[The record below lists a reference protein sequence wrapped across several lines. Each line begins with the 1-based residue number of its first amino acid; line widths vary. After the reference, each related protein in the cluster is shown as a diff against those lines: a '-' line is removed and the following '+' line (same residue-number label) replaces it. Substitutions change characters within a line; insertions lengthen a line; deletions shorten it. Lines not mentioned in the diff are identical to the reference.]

1 MAWESSV
8 KRSGLYGVDPR
19 SRFSSGAE
27 GIERDGTEPVHHSFL
42 LLLREPKASDIQKKT
57 RNMVEGGY
65 FLPILIRSRMVAT
78 KDFQ

>member
-19 SRFSSGAE
+19 SR
-27 GIERDGTEPVHHSFL
+27 ERDGTEPVHHSFL

-57 RNMVEGGY
+57 RNMVENNENY
-65 FLPILIRSRMVAT
+65 QNMSKIN
-78 KDFQ
+78 D

>member
-1 MAWESSV
+1 M

-19 SRFSSGAE
+19 SR
-27 GIERDGTEPVHHSFL
+27 ERDGTEPVHHSFL